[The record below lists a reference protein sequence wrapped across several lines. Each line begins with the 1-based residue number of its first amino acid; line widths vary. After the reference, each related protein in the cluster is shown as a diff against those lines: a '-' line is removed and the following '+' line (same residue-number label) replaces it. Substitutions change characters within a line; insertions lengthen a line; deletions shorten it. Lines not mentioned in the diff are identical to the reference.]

1 MFKENFEAW
10 QYGPVLRSIYQ
21 ANKYNSQCID
31 EAPDWNPSNEKEESI
46 NELIEQVIKQT
57 DEMGDFTLVERSHED
72 EEWKNAFD
80 QGQKEMD
87 KDKII
92 DEYKLEVI

>member
-1 MFKENFEAW
+1 M
-10 QYGPVLRSIYQ
+10 
-21 ANKYNSQCID
+21 
-31 EAPDWNPSNEKEESI
+31 
-46 NELIEQVIKQT
+46 IKQT

-72 EEWKNAFD
+72 EEWKKAFD